1 MVVPVM
7 RGPATILRSI
17 QIITAGYVSS
27 QIQIHA
33 ATIVGPLVF
42 VVTTFFIFLE
52 IVENLGQEFCIQEEG
67 SQFLVSIVF
76 VSVSSR
82 TTSAF
87 L

>member
-27 QIQIHA
+27 QIQIRA
-33 ATIVGPLVF
+33 ATFVGPLVF
-42 VVTTFFIFLE
+42 IATTFYIFLE
-52 IVENLGQEFCIQEEG
+52 IVENLWQEFCIQEEG
-67 SQFLVSIVF
+67 SQFSVSIVF
-76 VSVSSR
+76 VSASSR
-82 TTSAF
+82 TTPAF

>member
-1 MVVPVM
+1 M
-7 RGPATILRSI
+7 RGPATIPRSI

-27 QIQIHA
+27 QIKIHA
-33 ATIVGPLVF
+33 ASFVGPLVF
-42 VVTTFFIFLE
+42 VVMTF
-52 IVENLGQEFCIQEEG
+52 EFCIQEEG